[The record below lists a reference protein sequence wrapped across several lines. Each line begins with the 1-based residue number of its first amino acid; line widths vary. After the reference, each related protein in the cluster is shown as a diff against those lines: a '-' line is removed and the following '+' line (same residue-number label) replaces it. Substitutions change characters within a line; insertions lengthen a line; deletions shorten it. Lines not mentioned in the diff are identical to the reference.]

1 VRFISFIC
9 TLFSVAPA
17 LAFPAV
23 GDKVVFDGTYTSPD
37 GLVVVFTQT
46 MEIVAFDAS
55 TEIFTFSNTFVSSGE
70 PIQNTVTISASEMAS
85 DVKVREVLDGC
96 EAAGGKIEDIRV
108 PAGTFRTCRSS
119 KQDGGIVWTA
129 NVPFGFVKE
138 IYFDGKDRVEVEL
151 RGLHA
156 GQ

>member
-9 TLFSVAPA
+9 TLFFVAPA

-23 GDKVVFDGTYTSPD
+23 GDRVVFDGTYTSPD
-37 GLVVVFTQT
+37 GLAVVYTQT
-46 MEIVAFDAS
+46 MEIVAFDAGA
-55 TEIFTFSNTFVSSGE
+55 EIFTLSNTFVSSGK
-70 PIQNTVTISASEMAS
+70 PIQDTETIPASEMVS
-85 DVKVREVLDGC
+85 DIKVREVLDGC
-96 EAAGGKIEDIRV
+96 EAAGGTIEDIRV

-119 KQDGGIVWTA
+119 KQDGGTVWTA
-129 NVPFGFVKE
+129 DVPFGLVKE
-138 IYFDGKDRVEVEL
+138 IYFDGEDRVEVEL